1 MQTFRHLISCICLVA
16 APFML
21 SSPHFPAYWV
31 NVLPPLMGTLLAVL
45 IGRVSLPFVILVL
58 IVTGPIMVFSTLFLM
73 AGIAWPGQAV
83 AHLRADMPFGGF
95 LAVTAQPLVGAATWF
110 VAQRLTNRSSGRA
123 KARAA

>member
-1 MQTFRHLISCICLVA
+1 MQTIRHLIGCICLVA

-21 SSPHFPAYWV
+21 SSPHFPAYLV

-58 IVTGPIMVFSTLFLM
+58 IVTGPVMVFSTLFLM
-73 AGIAWPGQAV
+73 AGVAWPGQAA
-83 AHLRADMPFGGF
+83 AHLRTDMPLGSF

-110 VAQRLTNRSSGRA
+110 VAQRLTNRPSGRA